1 MCPTNFL
8 PASSQGRCYIAEAT
22 NCESSLLKGTF
33 SKEVVSGKKQAL
45 HREFL
50 LVQFSGNKMGKR
62 WSQKLPRVYAT
73 RQNYY
78 VRAGRNYT
86 CMLSVQYI
94 FDIFLSERRLCQF
107 PLGKIEKYSVLLGN
121 NSLRVST
128 IHSSIITSNRIL
140 HLSIGQ

>member
-1 MCPTNFL
+1 
-8 PASSQGRCYIAEAT
+8 
-22 NCESSLLKGTF
+22 
-33 SKEVVSGKKQAL
+33 
-45 HREFL
+45 
-50 LVQFSGNKMGKR
+50 MGKR

-128 IHSSIITSNRIL
+128 IHSSIITSNRNIAPFNR
-140 HLSIGQ
+140 SISALRPRYKLDSVVEFWHQETIDIDKQADLIYSLQACPPLALMERDRE